1 MRRKKF
7 SQWLLVSLLIFC
19 SPNLEREKKVT
30 LKEGEEV
37 VLFRE
42 EFNGSLGAEW
52 EILNEDA
59 AYYSF
64 DQNYLYLRANGGDL
78 WQARNDYKNLFLID
92 NPTDKNFDL
101 TVKISE
107 FKPHEGEYP
116 QFDIVAYDDDDNH
129 VRSIYGFINSYTLEF
144 GIETKQIW
152 TSMQHEIDFGDS
164 EFFLRLKKIG
174 KTYIQLYSED
184 GIDYIQVNSP
194 VLFGDGSPQK
204 LGFAASVDPDE
215 SSIAKIDWFEITS
228 VDDLDDYY
236 VNPVYS
242 EDFPDPFIFSDEGE
256 FFGYATNNEEGNIPV
271 LKSIDLNN
279 WKEIGDAFPKLPA
292 WSSPNQFLTWAPSL
306 LKRDDTYILYYTVR
320 YDEIGLQCIS
330 RAIGDSPKGP
340 FSDQSVAPFICQSE
354 VGGSIDPSPFVDS
367 DGQAY
372 LLWKNDGNS
381 IGAPIGIWIQRLS
394 NDGLEVIGKPTQ
406 LIEKDQEW
414 EEPTIEGPSMLK
426 VEEKYYLFY
435 SANDWASENYAIGY
449 AVCDRVIGP
458 CKKPSTKP
466 FYSSNGTALGPG
478 GQEFVKDQNGD
489 LWMAFHA
496 WNSPVVGYENHG
508 VRSLRMVPIIFSDGQ
523 PEIKR
528 D

>member
-194 VLFGDGSPQK
+194 VIFGDGSPQK

-215 SSIAKIDWFEITS
+215 S
-228 VDDLDDYY
+228 
-236 VNPVYS
+236 
-242 EDFPDPFIFSDEGE
+242 
-256 FFGYATNNEEGNIPV
+256 
-271 LKSIDLNN
+271 
-279 WKEIGDAFPKLPA
+279 
-292 WSSPNQFLTWAPSL
+292 
-306 LKRDDTYILYYTVR
+306 
-320 YDEIGLQCIS
+320 
-330 RAIGDSPKGP
+330 
-340 FSDQSVAPFICQSE
+340 
-354 VGGSIDPSPFVDS
+354 
-367 DGQAY
+367 
-372 LLWKNDGNS
+372 
-381 IGAPIGIWIQRLS
+381 
-394 NDGLEVIGKPTQ
+394 
-406 LIEKDQEW
+406 
-414 EEPTIEGPSMLK
+414 
-426 VEEKYYLFY
+426 
-435 SANDWASENYAIGY
+435 
-449 AVCDRVIGP
+449 
-458 CKKPSTKP
+458 
-466 FYSSNGTALGPG
+466 
-478 GQEFVKDQNGD
+478 
-489 LWMAFHA
+489 
-496 WNSPVVGYENHG
+496 
-508 VRSLRMVPIIFSDGQ
+508 
-523 PEIKR
+523 
-528 D
+528 